1 MRQKRNHAVA
11 FAAALLGVSAAWGV
25 RSLLTPL
32 LGERLPFIT
41 FFPVVFVLAWW
52 GGFWPTFY
60 AAILSSLV
68 LAYAIL
74 APVGSFAIEL
84 PEYRFGLGVF
94 AAIAIATGWL
104 GEKFHSAKRD
114 GQYAID

>member
-1 MRQKRNHAVA
+1 MRQKPNHAA
-11 FAAALLGVSAAWGV
+11 ALAAALLGVAIAWGA
-25 RSLLTPL
+25 RWLLASAF
-32 LGERLPFIT
+32 GDRVPFIT
-41 FFPVVFVLAWW
+41 FFPIVFLLAWW

-68 LAYAIL
+68 LDYAIL
-74 APVGSFAIEL
+74 EPVGSFAIEL

-94 AAIAIATGWL
+94 AAVAIATGWL

-114 GQYAID
+114 